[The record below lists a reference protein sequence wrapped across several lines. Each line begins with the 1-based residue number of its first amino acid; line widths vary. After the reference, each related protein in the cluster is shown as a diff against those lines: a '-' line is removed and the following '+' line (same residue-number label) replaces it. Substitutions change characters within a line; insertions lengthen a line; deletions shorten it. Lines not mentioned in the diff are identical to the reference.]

1 VTPPR
6 SRATRRP
13 DGAASQFQL
22 SGNNVDDLRAVVR
35 IASRP
40 RRTGKSKIA
49 RIDGFLS
56 TNAKLLQRNNL
67 IQQWRWRKETF
78 MSNMSDCRFRRI
90 VTDLS
95 DCEDAIDELFNGVTD
110 DGQPLSDDELRAAR
124 RLVTSCIYIVT
135 RVADM
140 AHVAVGLDGVE
151 QSIDT
156 VLRKANSAPLEA
168 RYDARDARVLLSKA
182 AK

>member
-1 VTPPR
+1 
-6 SRATRRP
+6 
-13 DGAASQFQL
+13 
-22 SGNNVDDLRAVVR
+22 
-35 IASRP
+35 
-40 RRTGKSKIA
+40 
-49 RIDGFLS
+49 
-56 TNAKLLQRNNL
+56 
-67 IQQWRWRKETF
+67 
-78 MSNMSDCRFRRI
+78 

-124 RLVTSCIYIVT
+124 RLITSCINVVT

-140 AHVAVGLDGVE
+140 AHVAVDLDGVE
-151 QSIDT
+151 QSIDI

-168 RYDARDARVLLSKA
+168 RYDARDALVLLPKA

>member
-1 VTPPR
+1 MR
-6 SRATRRP
+6 
-13 DGAASQFQL
+13 
-22 SGNNVDDLRAVVR
+22 
-35 IASRP
+35 
-40 RRTGKSKIA
+40 
-49 RIDGFLS
+49 
-56 TNAKLLQRNNL
+56 
-67 IQQWRWRKETF
+67 
-78 MSNMSDCRFRRI
+78 NMSDCRYRHI

-110 DGQPLSDDELRAAR
+110 DGQPLSDDEQRAAR
-124 RLVTSCIYIVT
+124 RLVTSCLDIVT

-140 AHVAVGLDGVE
+140 AHVAVDLDGVE

-168 RYDARDARVLLSKA
+168 RYDARDARVLLSMA

>member
-1 VTPPR
+1 
-6 SRATRRP
+6 
-13 DGAASQFQL
+13 
-22 SGNNVDDLRAVVR
+22 VR

-40 RRTGKSKIA
+40 RRIGRSKIA
-49 RIDGFLS
+49 GIDDFLG
-56 TNAKLLQRNNL
+56 TNAKLLHQNKLVQQR
-67 IQQWRWRKETF
+67 RWRKETF
-78 MSNMSDCRFRRI
+78 MSNMSEYRFRHI

-124 RLVTSCIYIVT
+124 RLVTSCIDIVA
-135 RVADM
+135 RVAGM
-140 AHVAVGLDGVE
+140 AHIAVNLDGVE
-151 QSIDT
+151 ESIDT